1 MDATELR
8 SSDSGEIRIRKEA
21 ARAFSVVGIVSIGL
35 GLVVLVFSSLPVRL
49 MDPVWQLQFSG
60 ALAAAGFSLL
70 IGTLLVCTAGALP
83 VSPPPI
89 HANVKLLRGIC
100 TWVAILYLA
109 LIPIQLYAGVRVLQQ
124 KASEEG
130 RGQASWR
137 RFKKQLEA
145 TSNEQ
150 ELRALLGQLP
160 EPVNLPAKLDQPFP
174 QFKEAIVAQ
183 ADSRFNALAFQ
194 TDQARSR
201 RLQGFIG
208 EAANNTLKSLLFAGG
223 FAAFGQGKE
232 GGPTLLD
239 KALGLFGNK
248 SRRRGRVG

>member
-137 RFKKQLEA
+137 RFKKQLERHHLIILDELGYVPFTKSGA
-145 TSNEQ
+145 ELLFDVVSRAYERTS
-150 ELRALLGQLP
+150 LI
-160 EPVNLPAKLDQPFP
+160 VTTNLPF
-174 QFKEAIVAQ
+174 
-183 ADSRFNALAFQ
+183 
-194 TDQARSR
+194 
-201 RLQGFIG
+201 
-208 EAANNTLKSLLFAGG
+208 
-223 FAAFGQGKE
+223 
-232 GGPTLLD
+232 
-239 KALGLFGNK
+239 
-248 SRRRGRVG
+248 